1 MEKQKTVVLGVTGG
15 IAAFKAAQ
23 LTSNLIKKG
32 YDVEVIMTKNA
43 TEFIAPLTFE
53 TLTKH
58 NVMVSTFDPVADR
71 SVKHISIAKRA
82 DVFAIVPATANVIA
96 KIAHGL
102 ADDMLTTTFLAA
114 SCPKILCPAMNT
126 GMYENPITQK
136 NLALVESY
144 GMEIVEPA
152 NGLLACGDVGNG
164 KLADIEI
171 IEDAIE
177 MACITDKPLKG
188 KRVAISAGPTQEAL
202 DPVRFISNHS
212 SGKMGIALAW
222 CAKALGAEVTLV
234 HGVIHERIPYGIKQ
248 IAIISAQDMFQ
259 AFQSLASEADV
270 IIKAAAVGD
279 YRPVHIAAD
288 KIKKQDND
296 FSLPLIK
303 NPDILKWLGEHKQE
317 SQILCGFAME
327 TQNLLEHAEAKRM
340 QKHCDLLIANDLKK
354 KGAGFAT
361 DTNIVTILNDQGAIE
376 YPCMSKREVGFT
388 IWQSIIALMKQ
399 KGESLC

>member
-144 GMEIVEPA
+144 GMKIVEPA

-164 KLADIEI
+164 KLADIET

>member
-1 MEKQKTVVLGVTGG
+1 MKKQKTVVLGVSGG

-58 NVMVSTFDPVADR
+58 NVMVSTFDHVADR

-96 KIAHGL
+96 KIVHGM

-114 SCPKILCPAMNT
+114 SCPKIIAPAMNT
-126 GMYENPITQK
+126 GMYDNPITTE
-136 NLALVESY
+136 NLTLAKRF

-152 NGLLACGDVGNG
+152 DGLLACGDVGKG
-164 KLADIEI
+164 KLADIEL

-177 MACITDKPLKG
+177 MACIGEKPLTG
-188 KRVAISAGPTQEAL
+188 KKVMISAGPTQEAL

-212 SGKMGIALAW
+212 TGKMGIALAW
-222 CAKALGAEVTLV
+222 CAKALGADVTLV
-234 HGVIHERIPYGIKQ
+234 HGVMHERVPYGIQ
-248 IAIISAQDMFQ
+248 SIGIVSAQDMFQ
-259 AFQSLASEADV
+259 TFQTLGKEADV

-279 YRPVHIAAD
+279 YRPVNIAAD
-288 KIKKQDND
+288 KIKKSEND
-296 FSLPLIK
+296 FSLALTK
-303 NPDILKWLGEHKQE
+303 NPDILKWLGEHKRE
-317 SQILCGFAME
+317 KQILCGFAME
-327 TQNLLEHAEAKRM
+327 TQNLLENAEAKRI
-340 QKHCDLLIANDLKK
+340 QKHCDLLIANNLKEA
-354 KGAGFAT
+354 GAGFAL
-361 DTNIVTILNDQGAIE
+361 DTNIVTVLSDQGAKE

-388 IWQSIIALMKQ
+388 IWQTIIAMMKQ
-399 KGESLC
+399 KGELLC